1 MRRCARVAALLA
13 GVLAESVALPP
24 GAGAAF
30 KNLTVGQAPPPFT
43 VRDLD
48 GRLHE
53 SAALLGKGVAVVV
66 FWATWSP
73 RSREILA
80 DLETLRTEVGP
91 ERLTLAAINVEHLVI
106 SAADREAIRA
116 VAAETKTSATVLL
129 DEGLVAFNAFGT
141 MAVPSIVVV
150 GRGGLATYTLAGYPL
165 SLRSDLADAV
175 RKALGLPTLEE
186 LRPVREPVPA
196 NHALMYYN
204 FGRLLLGK
212 GQEEKALEQF
222 RISVERDPAFKKPH
236 VELGLAALR
245 HGDVEAARA
254 AFQKVR
260 GIDPRDPEAAYQL
273 AVANLRSGRLDEGAT
288 IFAELA
294 GEFPDRGGYLLAFAV
309 ARKLQSREE
318 EYRAAVAKAAG
329 LLPPEPR
336 ILYNL
341 GAVAEGSGMLP
352 LAAELYRKALE
363 ASLH

>member
-1 MRRCARVAALLA
+1 MSRAARVAALLA
-13 GVLAESVALPP
+13 GVLAGSAALPP

-30 KNLTVGQAPPPFT
+30 KNLQVGQAPPSFAAK
-43 VRDLD
+43 DLD

-66 FWATWSP
+66 FWAAWSP

-80 DLETLRTEVGP
+80 DMETLRAEVGP
-91 ERLTLAAINVEHLVI
+91 ERLALVAINVEHLAI

-116 VAAETKTSATVLL
+116 FAAETKTSATVLL

-141 MAVPSIVVV
+141 MAVPSSVVV
-150 GRGGLATYTLAGYPL
+150 DRGGLATFTLAGYPL

-175 RKALGLPTLEE
+175 RKALGLPTMEE

-212 GQEEKALEQF
+212 GQEDKALEQF
-222 RISVERDPAFKKPH
+222 RMALERDPAFKKPY

-260 GIDPRDPEAAYQL
+260 GIDPRDPEAAYQV
-273 AVANLRSGRLDEGAT
+273 AVANLRSGRFDEGANL
-288 IFAELA
+288 FAELA

-309 ARKLQSREE
+309 ARKLQAREE
-318 EYRAAVAKAAG
+318 EYRAAAEKAAG

-336 ILYNL
+336 ILFDL
-341 GAVAEGSGMLP
+341 GAVAESGGMLP
-352 LAAELYRKALE
+352 LAAGLYRQALE
-363 ASLH
+363 ASLR